1 MCINTINNNKIEK
14 KIDSIKLNSEE
25 LCNAIVKGMQDNKAE
40 DIVVIDLRK
49 IENSVTDFFVIASG
63 NSQTQIDGI
72 ADAVVRSTRK
82 ELQEKPWHQE
92 GKNNT
97 QWVLLDYVNVVAHIF
112 QKDVREYYELEDL
125 WADGIKHQVEEN
137 Y

>member
-1 MCINTINNNKIEK
+1 MSRITINNIK
-14 KIDSIKLNSEE
+14 KTENIDSILINSEV
-25 LCNAIVKGMQDNKAE
+25 LCNAIVEGMQENKAE
-40 DIVVIDLRK
+40 NIVVIDLRE
-49 IENSVTDFFVIASG
+49 IENSVTDFFVIGSG

-72 ADAVVRSTRK
+72 ADAVIRTTRK
-82 ELQEKPWHQE
+82 KLKEKPWHLE

-97 QWVLLDYVNVVAHIF
+97 EWVLLDYVNVVAHIF

-125 WADGIKHQVEEN
+125 WADGITHHVEDN

>member
-1 MCINTINNNKIEK
+1 
-14 KIDSIKLNSEE
+14 
-25 LCNAIVKGMQDNKAE
+25 MQDNKAE

-63 NSQTQIDGI
+63 NSKTQIDGI
-72 ADAVVRSTRK
+72 VDAIVRSTRK
-82 ELQEKPWHQE
+82 ALKEKPWHQE
-92 GKNNT
+92 GKGNS

-112 QKDVREYYELEDL
+112 QKDIRKYYELEDL
-125 WADGIKHQVEEN
+125 WADGIKHQIVDN

>member
-1 MCINTINNNKIEK
+1 
-14 KIDSIKLNSEE
+14 
-25 LCNAIVKGMQDNKAE
+25 MQNNKAE
-40 DIVVIDLRK
+40 DIVVIDLRE

-72 ADAVVRSTRK
+72 ADAVMRLTRK
-82 ELQEKPWHQE
+82 NLKEKPWHQE
-92 GKNNT
+92 GKNNA

-112 QKDVREYYELEDL
+112 QKEIREYYELEDL

>member
-1 MCINTINNNKIEK
+1 
-14 KIDSIKLNSEE
+14 
-25 LCNAIVKGMQDNKAE
+25 MQDNKAE
-40 DIVVIDLRK
+40 DIVVIDLRE

-63 NSQTQIDGI
+63 NSKTHIDGI
-72 ADAVVRSTRK
+72 ADAIVRSTRK
-82 ELQEKPWHQE
+82 KLKDKPWHQE
-92 GKNNT
+92 GKSGA

-125 WADGIKHQVEEN
+125 WADGIKHQIEVN